1 MSTRTTSTTPT
12 ESKRES
18 SLMCTACKKPIMEG
32 ESLWSV
38 NISRE
43 TCEGER
49 VTVHGTRC
57 LHTFCGSCAQKR
69 RLAS

>member
-1 MSTRTTSTTPT
+1 MTMETTSIITAKSRKET
-12 ESKRES
+12 
-18 SLMCTACKKPIMEG
+18 SLTCTACKMPIMEG

-38 NISRE
+38 NVSRE
-43 TCEGER
+43 TCEAER
-49 VTVHGTRC
+49 VTVHETQC